1 MSHGKTTKNQLH
13 FLCEFFSQTLH
24 NLVDLTFTIR
34 LQQRRKGKPA
44 LEPSERRRKIIVIIS
59 IRRYD
64 TMRNLACE
72 FGVSWQT
79 IFRDMQV
86 LAGEYPLI
94 ITRGNGG
101 GVALPKGYYVSRRY
115 LTLKQE
121 DAIRRNL
128 DVVNREDRAK
138 REQNA
143 VLFAAGS
150 CWEGIDFPGDMVS
163 SLIIP
168 RLPFPVPDPIREAQR
183 PNYMTLQDYI
193 QAVIVPEMQV
203 KLRQGFGRAIRTET
217 DTCVV
222 SILDHRAAPG
232 GKYHREVTEALP
244 SVPVTRQIEDVERFI
259 RARKGLDYFF
269 VQRREAMCL
278 KTEKCARC
286 GSTVAAEARA

>member
-44 LEPSERRRKIIVIIS
+44 LEPSERRRKIIEIIS

-259 RARKGLDYFF
+259 RARKGPDYFF

-278 KTEKCARC
+278 KTEKCARG

>member
-1 MSHGKTTKNQLH
+1 MSKQLKISCI
-13 FLCEFFSQTLH
+13 FLCGFFSQTLH

-44 LEPSERRRKIIVIIS
+44 LEPSERRRKIIEIIS

-259 RARKGLDYFF
+259 RARKGPDYFF

-278 KTEKCARC
+278 KTEKCARG